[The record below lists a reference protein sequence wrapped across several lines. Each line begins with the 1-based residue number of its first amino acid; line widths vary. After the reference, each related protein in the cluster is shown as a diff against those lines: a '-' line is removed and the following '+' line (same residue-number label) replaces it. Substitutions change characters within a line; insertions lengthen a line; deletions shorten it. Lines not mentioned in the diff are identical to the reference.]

1 MAVVA
6 AISGMPRLVRLR
18 SRGQFV
24 HSSWLDPSRQSLRPS
39 RLSLR
44 LPVRLH
50 LPLRTPSAPRPRIT
64 SEADDDS
71 GRRASSSNLFPTS
84 TAISPN
90 NNNNLVS
97 KDCSRGLR
105 SPSLLSTLMVILI
118 ATMITMT
125 ILIHVVHGDSLS
137 CP

>member
-18 SRGQFV
+18 SRAQFV
-24 HSSWLDPSRQSLRPS
+24 PSSWLDPSRQSLRPS

-84 TAISPN
+84 TAISPDI
-90 NNNNLVS
+90 NNLVS

-105 SPSLLSTLMVILI
+105 SPFLLSTLMVILI
-118 ATMITMT
+118 ATMIMMT
-125 ILIHVVHGDSLS
+125 IPIQVVHGDSLS